1 MCERRFGVDCERS
14 KSYVLISDNAMDSL
28 LFATLYHSLKFT
40 SLSTESTKRTH
51 RRTLNKRRQETTSSM
66 MMALTTRRRKLM
78 RAISKVVKW
87 LTNTR
92 SATLVSV
99 HLPVV

>member
-1 MCERRFGVDCERS
+1 
-14 KSYVLISDNAMDSL
+14 
-28 LFATLYHSLKFT
+28 
-40 SLSTESTKRTH
+40 
-51 RRTLNKRRQETTSSM
+51 M